1 MNYRVYNF
9 TFASAATGTNKIY
22 VGPHSSCKLVV
33 SAMTNYNAGAGNATF
48 QIRGGLSATDTHAT
62 VTSMTI
68 ATEVVKGVYQMP
80 YPGLHYM
87 SVGFGTA
94 VTGSSSNN
102 IDVVVFEN

>member
-1 MNYRVYNF
+1 MNFKVFNF
-9 TFASAATGTNKIY
+9 TFASGAVATNKMY
-22 VGPHSSCKLVV
+22 VGPHLSAHLVV
-33 SAMTNYNAGAGNATF
+33 SAMTNYNAAAGNATF
-48 QIRGGLSATDTHAT
+48 QIRGGLSETDDHAIL
-62 VTSMTI
+62 TSMTI
-68 ATEVVKGVYQMP
+68 ATQATKGVYPMP